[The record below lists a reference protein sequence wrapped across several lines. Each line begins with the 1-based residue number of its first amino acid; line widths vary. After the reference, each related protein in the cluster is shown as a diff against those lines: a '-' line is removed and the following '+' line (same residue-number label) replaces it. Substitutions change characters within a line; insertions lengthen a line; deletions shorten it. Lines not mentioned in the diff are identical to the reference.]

1 MENALNS
8 LQGWLVQQRQS
19 INRQEAEYLLQQML
33 GPIVGIERVSDEQLR
48 KRLPMQFKLDWLEV

>member
-1 MENALNS
+1 MENALNY
-8 LQGWLVQQRQS
+8 LQGSLVQQRQS

-48 KRLPMQFKLDWLEV
+48 KRLPMQFKMDWLEV